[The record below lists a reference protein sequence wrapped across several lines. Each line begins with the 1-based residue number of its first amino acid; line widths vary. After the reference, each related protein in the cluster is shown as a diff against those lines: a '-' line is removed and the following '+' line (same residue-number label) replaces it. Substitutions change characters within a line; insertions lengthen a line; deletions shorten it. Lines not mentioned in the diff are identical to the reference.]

1 MEIAA
6 IPNPELKLQRAVLN
20 DGTHVLIRWIQPDDK
35 ALLKEG
41 LARLSARSRYQ
52 RFAMAVKEL
61 SAAELKYL
69 TEIDNENH
77 VAWVAIE
84 LSEGKERAVGVARY
98 IRLDNDPDN
107 AEVAVAVTD
116 SHQHRG
122 LGTLLLARLAQ
133 AAKLNG
139 VQRFWAFVYWD
150 NAPVLKLVR
159 ELGVRIRFVGSGMYR
174 VTGAVPDIPVDI
186 PQSSW

>member
-1 MEIAA
+1 MENAA
-6 IPNPELKLQRAVLN
+6 ISEQGIKTQTVELR
-20 DGTHVLIRWIQPDDK
+20 DGTPLLIRPIQPDDK

-41 LARLSARSRYQ
+41 LARLSTRSRYQ

-69 TEIDNENH
+69 TEVDNKSH

-98 IRLDNDPDN
+98 IRLDNDPDS
-107 AEVAVAVTD
+107 AEVAVAVAD

-133 AAKLNG
+133 SAKLNG
-139 VQRFWAFVYWD
+139 VQRFLAFVYWD

-159 ELGVRIRFVGSGMYR
+159 ELGAGIRFLGSGMIR